1 MKFCQMCGTQVK
13 NEDTV
18 CPVCNAAITGKVVQE
33 VVGNPNAILA
43 SHPEKFNSYGN
54 DIDSSEAKPI
64 YGNGVNAVPYAN
76 GSMQPNQAPYG
87 NGGIQPN
94 QAPYANVGM
103 PNTYAQLKPEKKG
116 SIALGIIGAI
126 IGFIV
131 VALLWVLVTR
141 LGYIVYIQGALL
153 VFVPSFMYTVF
164 SKRSSIVSLVV
175 ICVIALLLVY
185 PIALTSNLID
195 LKATYNEIV
204 EDYYD
209 GDEDLIESES
219 IASLSEAYEQYPSFR
234 AADDAYDTSQKE
246 IYIISFISAAVGVIA
261 SIVQTVKG
269 RK

>member
-76 GSMQPNQAPYG
+76 GSM
-87 NGGIQPN
+87 QPN

>member
-234 AADDAYDTSQKE
+234 AAYDAYDTSQKE